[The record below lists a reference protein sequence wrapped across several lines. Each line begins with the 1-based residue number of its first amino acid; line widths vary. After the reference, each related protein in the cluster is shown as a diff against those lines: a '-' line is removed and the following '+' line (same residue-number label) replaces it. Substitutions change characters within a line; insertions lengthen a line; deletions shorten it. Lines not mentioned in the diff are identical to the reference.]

1 MRKEIKV
8 GGTLL
13 MSLVIL
19 IGGIMWGKGFRLNA
33 KRYMV
38 TVMFKNT
45 GGLENGANVLAN
57 GVLKGVVKQIEFND
71 GFVRV
76 TASLDEDVIIYSD
89 YLATIESPTVMA
101 GQALSIYTGTEQP
114 RADVNQPL
122 TGSDPQGM
130 SAIMS
135 KIQAF
140 GGRIETTLNHLDSV
154 LVDAHKVLGDTTNQ
168 ANMNKL
174 MTNAAGIAENSNQ
187 MLAENRKMLEASLA
201 DLHATMLA
209 ARELTEKLNG
219 RSDSTLAGVDS
230 ALSAMTGA
238 ANGVRD
244 LIAKVNSGEGTMGKL
259 FTDDALYNSL
269 HKTLIEVDSLSHELR
284 TNGMRQRIVL
294 F

>member
-1 MRKEIKV
+1 MSKEIKV

-13 MSLVIL
+13 ISLVIL

-33 KRYMV
+33 KRYVV

-57 GVLKGVVKQIEFND
+57 GVLKGSVKKIEFND

-130 SAIMS
+130 AAIMS

-259 FTDDALYNSL
+259 FTDDALYNTL
-269 HKTLIEVDSLSHELR
+269 HKTLIEVDSLSQELR